1 LATSNNI
8 IDGSL
13 SPTDF
18 GDVCFNYDK
27 TWFAAHKFA
36 APTSISELALP
47 KYKGLTVIENPKL
60 SSTGLSFLAA
70 TIDVFGSS
78 QWESY
83 WRSLKKNAVKVDNG
97 WEAAYYTDF
106 SGSSG
111 KGTYPIVLSYASSP
125 ADEVRSDGQSQT
137 ASILDGCFRQTE
149 YAGVLTNAKNP
160 KGAKAIVKY
169 LLGAKFQVTFPQTM
183 YMYPILAGTPI
194 PTAWSNFTQIAPHT
208 YGDRLDFNANRKSWL
223 AKWSAIFE

>member
-1 LATSNNI
+1 
-8 IDGSL
+8 
-13 SPTDF
+13 
-18 GDVCFNYDK
+18 V
-27 TWFAAHKFA
+27 
-36 APTSISELALP
+36 E
-47 KYKGLTVIENPKL
+47 
-60 SSTGLSFLAA
+60 
-70 TIDVFGSS
+70 
-78 QWESY
+78 
-83 WRSLKKNAVKVDNG
+83 KVR
-97 WEAAYYTDF
+97 
-106 SGSSG
+106 
-111 KGTYPIVLSYASSP
+111 ISSP